1 MNIIVRTLRPIFS
14 IAVNMLE
21 TFENMFANVV
31 SGEVNASVWHL
42 GPMTCI
48 TCQQGKP
55 AQQQGKPVQ
64 RKESR
69 FLVPDHGD
77 RFITARS
84 PVEGLRRRK
93 LSFLPVFAQAVAAV
107 APAGAMSVIPAL
119 ILPAL
124 VFGPTGPNLLLIFGT
139 AMAIMVLVSFCL
151 RPMAKRMAA
160 VSGLYSYTAK
170 GLGQRTA
177 ITVGWSA
184 IFGYALVAMAGL
196 LVVGIYIVQ
205 LFINLGVPVADPK
218 VSAVLVVL
226 AAAGAACFLMVRGIR
241 ISTWST
247 LLIESISIGILAVLM
262 IVYLAFTAPKVN
274 IGSVFAWNGN
284 FDALSIGIVVA
295 VSAFVGFESPTTLAG
310 EAHKPFVSIPRAVT
324 WTPIVTGVLYLLA
337 VIAQDLALKEAPLNI
352 TASSTPLSDLF
363 SQNSPVAAAVL
374 DLGIASSWFACAI
387 ASVNA
392 LARILFCMGREGV
405 APRMLGRTHPAFRT
419 PSTAIM
425 VVMPVV
431 AIVPIALIVSGANPQ
446 QGLVQLFTLG
456 AYGYLGAYI
465 LTSASLPFFLHR
477 IGENTYASWI
487 LGSVTS
493 LALGLVL
500 WKAATVSIQ
509 TGSLQIFIYGG
520 VLLASVLYAWFLR
533 LRFPERLA
541 SVGIYD
547 ETRQSDLFHD
557 RTTP

>member
-1 MNIIVRTLRPIFS
+1 MNINVRTLGPYFF

-21 TFENMFANVV
+21 TFENVFATVV
-31 SGEVNASVWHL
+31 PRAVSASVLHFR
-42 GPMTCI
+42 PMVCMPY
-48 TCQQGKP
+48 QQGEP
-55 AQQQGKPVQ
+55 AQ
-64 RKESR
+64 RMESR
-69 FLVPDHGD
+69 FLMPDHGD
-77 RFITARS
+77 RYITARS

-93 LSFLPVFAQAVAAV
+93 LSFLPVFAQSVAAV

-124 VFGPTGPNLLLIFGT
+124 YFGPTGPNLVLIFGA
-139 AMAIMVLVSFCL
+139 AMAIMALVSFCL

-160 VSGLYSYTAK
+160 ISGLYSYTAK

-184 IFGYALVAMAGL
+184 IFGYSLVAMAAL
-196 LVVGIYIVQ
+196 LVVGIYVVE
-205 LFINLGVPVADPK
+205 LFTNFGVPVADPS
-218 VSAVLVVL
+218 VTAVLVIL
-226 AAAGAACFLMVRGIR
+226 AAAGAACLLMVRGIR

-247 LLIESISIGILAVLM
+247 LLMEAVSIGILAVLM
-262 IVYLAFTAPKVN
+262 IVYLAFTAPKVSV
-274 IGSVFAWNGN
+274 GSLFAWDGD

-295 VSAFVGFESPTTLAG
+295 VSAFVGFESPTTLGG
-310 EAHKPFVSIPRAVT
+310 EAYKPFVSIPRAVT
-324 WTPIVTGVLYLLA
+324 WTPLVTGVLYLLA
-337 VIAQDLALKEAPLNI
+337 VITQDLALQEAPINI

-363 SQNSPVAAAVL
+363 AMNSPVFAAVL
-374 DLGIASSWFACAI
+374 DLGIAASWFACAI

-405 APRMLGRTHPAFRT
+405 APRILGRTHRVFRT

-425 VVMPVV
+425 AAMPVV
-431 AIVPIALIVSGANPQ
+431 AIVPIAVIMSGVNPV
-446 QGLVQLFTLG
+446 QGLIHLFMLG

-487 LGSVTS
+487 LGAVTS
-493 LALGLVL
+493 LTLGLVL
-500 WKAATVSIQ
+500 WKAATVSIHS
-509 TGSLQIFIYGG
+509 GNLEIFIYGG
-520 VLLASVLYAWFLR
+520 VLLASVLFSSFLR

-547 ETRQSDLFHD
+547 ETRDSDLFHG
-557 RTTP
+557 RPTP